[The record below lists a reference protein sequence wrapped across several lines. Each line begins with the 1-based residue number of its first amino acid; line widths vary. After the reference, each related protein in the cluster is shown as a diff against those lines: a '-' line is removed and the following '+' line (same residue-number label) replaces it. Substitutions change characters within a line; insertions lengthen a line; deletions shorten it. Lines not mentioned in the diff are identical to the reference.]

1 MIDNARSALLRVV
14 ADRLG
19 GTATMPSALEGLAA
33 PHTPSL
39 YFHDAGPDA
48 LAPWLE
54 RFGAKFTTRTD
65 IDTRG
70 SLAPFTV
77 TTYRG
82 QFYGLPVELRVCA
95 DR

>member
-1 MIDNARSALLRVV
+1 MTDNARSALLRAV

-19 GTATMPSALEGLAA
+19 GTAVLPSALEGLAA

-39 YFHDAGPDA
+39 YFHDAGPEV

-54 RFGAKFTTRTD
+54 RFDAKFATRTD
-65 IDTRG
+65 IDAVRG
-70 SLAPFTV
+70 LAPFTV

-82 QFYGLPVELRVCA
+82 QFYGLSVELRVCA